1 MIKQI
6 IDCLKLDL
14 KSDSERV
21 AIARGKNK
29 LPETFKETYKQVKNI
44 FNGARYRG

>member
-1 MIKQI
+1 MIKEI

-14 KSDSERV
+14 KINSEKI

-29 LPETFKETYKQVKNI
+29 LPETFKEAFKQVKKRI
-44 FNGARYRG
+44 SNGTGY

>member
-29 LPETFKETYKQVKNI
+29 LPETFKEAFKPLKK
-44 FNGARYRG
+44 ALWRKK

>member
-14 KSDSERV
+14 KSDSELV

-29 LPETFKETYKQVKNI
+29 LPETIKEAFKPLTKALWRKK
-44 FNGARYRG
+44 

>member
-6 IDCLKLDL
+6 IDCLKLDI
-14 KSDSERV
+14 KSDSELI

-29 LPETFKETYKQVKNI
+29 LPETFKEALKPLTKILCLKK
-44 FNGARYRG
+44 

>member
-14 KSDSERV
+14 KSDSELV
-21 AIARGKNK
+21 EIARGKNK
-29 LPETFKETYKQVKNI
+29 LPETIKEAFKQAKQRLS
-44 FNGARYRG
+44 NGTRY

>member
-44 FNGARYRG
+44 FNGSRHRG